1 MNGFL
6 GIFKES
12 NGDWSMRRVLAFIF
26 AILGL
31 GAGVAAVSFGAVWQ
45 VVAIA
50 FGFPI
55 IASLILLF
63 FTTWTD
69 VIAIVN
75 AFRSKGI

>member
-1 MNGFL
+1 MGFL

-12 NGDWSMRRVLAFIF
+12 NGDWSMRRVLAFLF
-26 AILGL
+26 GVLGL
-31 GAGVAAVSFGAVWQ
+31 VAGTAAVSFGAVWQ

-50 FGFPI
+50 YGFPI
-55 IASLILLF
+55 LAALILLF

-69 VIAIVN
+69 VIAIIN

>member
-1 MNGFL
+1 MSCL

-12 NGDWSMRRVLAFIF
+12 DGAWSMRRVLAFLF
-26 AILGL
+26 GVLGL
-31 GAGVAAVSFGAVWQ
+31 GAGTAAVSFGAVWQ

-55 IASLILLF
+55 LACLILLF

-69 VIAIVN
+69 VIAIIN